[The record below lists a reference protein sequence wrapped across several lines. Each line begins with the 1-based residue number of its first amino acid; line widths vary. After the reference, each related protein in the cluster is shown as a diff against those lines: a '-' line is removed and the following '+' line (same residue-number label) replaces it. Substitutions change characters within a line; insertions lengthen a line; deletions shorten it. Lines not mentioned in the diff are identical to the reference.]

1 MIALL
6 SPFTVIMIS
15 FAWISLC
22 WKSHISSV
30 KIGKY
35 FSKPQGVERKHN
47 TYNFLHSNKSLL
59 WGICMLN
66 FSLSFRCLFF
76 LFSVMIMSSCEQ
88 THHCR
93 FKNLF
98 SHFIVKLIVYTKK
111 VSQNW
116 ICLKQ
121 QQKSLCKLNTFP
133 DVMLLTKDYSS

>member
-15 FAWISLC
+15 FAWISVY

-47 TYNFLHSNKSLL
+47 AYNFLFFFKLL
-59 WGICMLN
+59 SQLQMPFL
-66 FSLSFRCLFF
+66 LFC
-76 LFSVMIMSSCEQ
+76 VMIMSSCEQ

-93 FKNLF
+93 FKDLF
-98 SHFIVKLIVYTKK
+98 SHFIVKIIVYTKK

-133 DVMLLTKDYSS
+133 DIMLLTKDYSS